1 MWKFSRTVWLVSSL
15 LISVTG
21 IPFAYSD
28 SLIDTSNYRALTSDR
43 RAYRIGEPL
52 VVLVVESTSAES
64 AAGTGA
70 RADTAIELQS
80 SDNIKQNEVGI
91 GLGGHSDGSGQTTRR
106 GRAFTQLSTRITEI
120 LPNGLFRIAGEQ
132 NLVVNGENQKV
143 VLSGVVRA
151 EDISKDNTLLSNR
164 IAEASIE
171 IAGDGVIDD
180 AQRQNIIY
188 RVLSWLGLI

>member
-1 MWKFSRTVWLVSSL
+1 MWKFDRTAWRASVLLL
-15 LISVTG
+15 LIAGGSL
-21 IPFAYSD
+21 AHAD
-28 SLIDTSNYRALTSDR
+28 SLIDASNYRALTSDR

-70 RADTAIELQS
+70 RADTAIGLQS
-80 SDNIKQNEVGI
+80 FDNIKQNDVGV
-91 GLGGHSDGSGQTTRR
+91 GLGGHSDGSGQTSRR

-143 VLSGVVRA
+143 ILSGVVRA
-151 EDISKDNTLLSNR
+151 EDINKDNTLVSNR

-188 RVLSWLGLI
+188 RVLSWLGLL